1 MPAMC
6 ERRRRTAVAPL
17 LAPRQQPK
25 PDAGEDWPAG
35 TPRDMGALPAAALRD
50 ALACLVR
57 AIDRA

>member
-1 MPAMC
+1 MC
-6 ERRRRTAVAPL
+6 ERRRRAAVALL
-17 LAPRQQPK
+17 LAPHQQPK
-25 PDAGEDWPAG
+25 ADAGEDSPAG